1 MCSPV
6 LPCSLP
12 DSPYRYHP
20 IPSQLNPL
28 PLPFFRTTHTRSS
41 PFRSLRTYSTDS
53 VPFHSN
59 ALRHTYEFAPLRPTF
74 CLHCMSCRSRT
85 VRAVNIE
92 LERHILCL
100 LAPLIATCH
109 CELLRTSRDA
119 PQNASCIA
127 LPLPLRLPRLHFTLS
142 PTQLNSSHLS
152 HLICLESQTSY
163 QGGPYVT
170 ESDLCDDTFPLHSA
184 FSLDMSSLSIST
196 CILNGSCRLHVRVY
210 ATTSIYTVLL
220 VCVYMLLLE

>member
-12 DSPYRYHP
+12 DSPSPIPSHP
-20 IPSQLNPL
+20 VPSQLNPL
-28 PLPFFRTTHTRSS
+28 LPFFRTTHTRSS
-41 PFRSLRTYSTDS
+41 PFRSLRTYSTGS
-53 VPFHSN
+53 IPFHSS
-59 ALRHTYEFAPLRPTF
+59 ALRHTYEFAPLRLTF

-142 PTQLNSSHLS
+142 PTQL
-152 HLICLESQTSY
+152 I
-163 QGGPYVT
+163 
-170 ESDLCDDTFPLHSA
+170 
-184 FSLDMSSLSIST
+184 SSLSSDLSRISNELSGRPI
-196 CILNGSCRLHVRVY
+196 CHRK
-210 ATTSIYTVLL
+210 
-220 VCVYMLLLE
+220 